1 MTRKGQLTVIGT
13 QWDEAGEEQR
23 TQTTAAAEY
32 YTGNGSLYLLYEEI
46 SAEGEGITKNMIKLK
61 GNTLE
66 LTKRGAVNA
75 RMVFEPGQ
83 EYMTLYSTPFG
94 SLPLGILT
102 DTVESVLSEKEL
114 RICAAYSLTC
124 QNQPSQGQIPQDP
137 PPRRSIISHCKIF
150 IKMLFQG

>member
-1 MTRKGQLTVIGT
+1 MTRKGQLTVVGT
-13 QWDEAGEEQR
+13 QWDEADEEQR
-23 TQTTAAAEY
+23 TQTTSAAEY

-46 SAEGEGITKNMIKLK
+46 SGDGGGITKNMIKLK
-61 GNTLE
+61 GSTLE

-83 EYMTLYSTPFG
+83 ECMALYSTPFG
-94 SLPLGILT
+94 SLPLGIVT

-124 QNQPSQGQIPQDP
+124 QEPSCQNQTSQ
-137 PPRRSIISHCKIF
+137 RSIISHCKIF
-150 IKMLFQG
+150 IHMLFQG